1 MAAMVL
7 SVGVSGIAHA
17 EEITGNITAGTIN
30 IISGATV
37 DYIAVDDTTITVN
50 LTFDSS
56 IVDANESEIVGAQ
69 ITVKQGT
76 ATDVVDTILTTGSGI
91 PATLSGDVDI
101 STLDTS
107 STSVDAITVDVVGY
121 ANGADD
127 ATLYGVSSTITSS
140 VNLPPTCGYDGLPN
154 IDYGTVA
161 RDAAS
166 NTIDWTPTAS
176 AAKIQPTD
184 VEFAFANWQN
194 AINTEVID
202 KQYTTINGTSG
213 DTTDISYTGVESG
226 DVWQFVTT
234 LTFDSLGDY
243 IRNIGQPLTQ
253 TVTITTE
260 CN

>member
-7 SVGVSGIAHA
+7 SIGVSGIAHA
-17 EEITGNITAGTIN
+17 EEVRGNITAGTIN

-91 PATLSGDVDI
+91 PATLSGDVNI

-107 STSVDAITVDVVGY
+107 SISVDAITVDVVGY

-127 ATLYGVSSTITSS
+127 AHSIWCIFNYHIK
-140 VNLPPTCGYDGLPN
+140 Y
-154 IDYGTVA
+154 
-161 RDAAS
+161 
-166 NTIDWTPTAS
+166 
-176 AAKIQPTD
+176 
-184 VEFAFANWQN
+184 
-194 AINTEVID
+194 
-202 KQYTTINGTSG
+202 
-213 DTTDISYTGVESG
+213 
-226 DVWQFVTT
+226 
-234 LTFDSLGDY
+234 
-243 IRNIGQPLTQ
+243 
-253 TVTITTE
+253 
-260 CN
+260 